1 VVTTWEAS
9 RRWVPGWSGSLPC
22 RATCRRPDRTIQGL
36 LLIESTTSWRLAGS
50 PPSIVQADRLARV
63 LGTTL
68 SELFAEVLSS
78 P

>member
-1 VVTTWEAS
+1 
-9 RRWVPGWSGSLPC
+9 
-22 RATCRRPDRTIQGL
+22 